1 MKTKVLPILS
11 KKKNKKTLRKAQGK
25 ATILALT
32 GDLGAGKTA
41 LTRSLLRN
49 LGVKGRVTS
58 PTFTLIRHYRLPR
71 GNSRGLSKTAPFTDA
86 YHMDCYR
93 LRKPEE
99 LLMLGFEEIINN
111 PNNVV
116 IIEWPELM
124 ESYLPKQST
133 MRFSLEHGKT
143 KNERVIHF
151 R

>member
-58 PTFTLIRHYRLPR
+58 PTFTLIRHYRL
-71 GNSRGLSKTAPFTDA
+71 SKTAPFTDA

-133 MRFSLEHGKT
+133 MRFSLEHGKG
-143 KNERVIHF
+143 KSERVIKI
-151 R
+151 

>member
-11 KKKNKKTLRKAQGK
+11 KKKSKK

-32 GDLGAGKTA
+32 GDLGSGKTA

-49 LGVKGRVTS
+49 LGVRGRVTS
-58 PTFTLIRHYRLPR
+58 PTFTLIRHYRL
-71 GNSRGLSKTAPFTDA
+71 NKTAPFTDA

-99 LLMLGFEEIINN
+99 LLVLGFEEIINN
-111 PNNVV
+111 PSNLV

-124 ESYLPKQST
+124 KSYLSKQST
-133 MRFSLEHGKT
+133 VEFSLEHGKG
-143 KNERVIHF
+143 KSERII
-151 R
+151 RI